1 MSGSSRVARVRR
13 CQAEGCFAAAMR
25 GHIFCDRHIVSAE
38 GISFNKEIQALA
50 TYLNAHEEAPTEDD
64 LARREAM
71 DRFQRRVK
79 RGDFTKLLDASTSK
93 VLAQAAA
100 DRTYGLELGALRFAI
115 ARTLSEEQDA
125 HRMSLAIARLAN
137 AVSRLSL
144 AEYGTRDPKPVVK
157 YGEEWE
163 PPLPGGEKLV
173 HYIWRHRPADFEERY
188 MAKIDDPD
196 SLPWNIDRHVE
207 ADYRDSLQPG
217 RANVDA
223 DGKSLPPPLPKWRR
237 ADRVESEGLRVE
249 GNDGEVDGDGL
260 ALGNSNSDTCPT
272 VDGAESIAGPDA
284 PDIDLDDDRAWMEE
298 AWAAQTEAAARMA
311 RGSSR

>member
-1 MSGSSRVARVRR
+1 MVSRDAERRRTPKVRK
-13 CQAEGCFAAAMR
+13 CQMDGCPDKAISA
-25 GHIFCDRHIVSAE
+25 HIFCGRHAVSAE
-38 GISFNKEIQALA
+38 GVAFHKEIQAAA

-64 LARREAM
+64 LSRREAM

-79 RGDFTKLLDASTSK
+79 RGDFTKLLDAATSK
-93 VLAQAAA
+93 VLEQAAA
-100 DRTYGLELGALRFAI
+100 DRSYGLELGALRFAI

-137 AVSRLSL
+137 AVSRLAL

-188 MAKIDDPD
+188 MARIDDPE
-196 SLPWNIDRHVE
+196 SLPWNIDRQIE
-207 ADYRDSLQPG
+207 ADYRDSLQSD

-223 DGKSLPPPLPKWRR
+223 EGKYLPPPLPEWRR
-237 ADRVESEGLRVE
+237 EGAGARRHEVEGDGLRVE
-249 GNDGEVDGDGL
+249 GNDGGVHGDGGENGKL
-260 ALGNSNSDTCPT
+260 PAGVDPADEADTTGITSPEGAWSFLYGPT
-272 VDGAESIAGPDA
+272 PDA
-284 PDIDLDDDRAWMEE
+284 DEHP
-298 AWAAQTEAAARMA
+298 
-311 RGSSR
+311 